1 MGKEPLNNLEPTSRS
16 NGCFGLR
23 MAHFGRR
30 SVAFLAAALV
40 RKLGNV
46 EILSP
51 AAIKCHD
58 PVTIARAARCRSQ
71 PNNERVMA
79 SKKSVRPNDRISVL
93 RHRQS
98 LKMAR
103 SAHAYVRGSTVKFY
117 EWLHQQK
124 RGALPEGPSIWIC
137 GDCHVGNLGPV
148 AGMDGRVD
156 IQIRDLDQTVIGNP
170 AHDIIRLALSLAT
183 ASRGSDLS
191 GVTTARILE
200 QIIEGYQAA
209 LRRDADAIDE
219 APKSIQFVMKR
230 SIARSWKHLANERL
244 GDPKPTIPLGS
255 RFWALSK
262 SERAVIEVL
271 FKTPSLCHLATS
283 LRSRDD
289 DAPVDVADA
298 AYWMK
303 GCSSLGLLRFAVL
316 LSIGSGKKGDLALM
330 DVKEAVTAA
339 APRYAKEKMPKD
351 QAERVLEGAMHLS
364 PHLGKRMV
372 AGKIEGKSVFIR
384 ELLPQDLKI
393 ELEQL
398 TAPDAMKAA
407 SFLAGV
413 VGKAHARQMDV
424 ATRKGWS
431 HELDRNRSDS
441 LEAPSWLW
449 SSVVA
454 LVGAHEIAYL
464 EHCRRYANAS
474 A

>member
-1 MGKEPLNNLEPTSRS
+1 MT
-16 NGCFGLR
+16 
-23 MAHFGRR
+23 
-30 SVAFLAAALV
+30 
-40 RKLGNV
+40 
-46 EILSP
+46 
-51 AAIKCHD
+51 
-58 PVTIARAARCRSQ
+58 
-71 PNNERVMA
+71 
-79 SKKSVRPNDRISVL
+79 SKKSVRPDDRVPVL
-93 RHRQS
+93 RLRQS

-117 EWLHQQK
+117 EWLEQQK
-124 RGALPEGPSIWIC
+124 RGALPEGPPVWIC

-148 AGMDGRVD
+148 AGVDGRVA

-183 ASRGSDLS
+183 ASRGSDLP
-191 GVTTARILE
+191 GVTTAHILE

-209 LRRDADAIDE
+209 LRQDANAIDD
-219 APKSIQFVMKR
+219 APKSIQLVMKQ
-230 SIARSWKHLANERL
+230 SLARSWKHLANERIE
-244 GDPKPTIPLGS
+244 DTKPIIPLGS

-262 SERAVIEVL
+262 SERAAIEKL
-271 FKTPSLCHLATS
+271 FETPALHHLATS

-289 DAPVDVADA
+289 DATVEVIDA

-316 LSIGSGKKGDLALM
+316 LMIGSGKKRDLSLM
-330 DVKEAVTAA
+330 DIKEAVDAA
-339 APRYAKEKMPKD
+339 APRYPKHEMPKD
-351 QAERVLEGAMHLS
+351 QADRVVEGAMHLS

-372 AGKIEGKSVFIR
+372 AGHIKEKSVFIR

-398 TAPDAMKAA
+398 SVPDAMKAA

-424 ATRKGWS
+424 ATRKRWS
-431 HELDRNRSDS
+431 GELNRHRSKS

-464 EHCRRYANAS
+464 EHCRKYATNA

>member
-1 MGKEPLNNLEPTSRS
+1 MT
-16 NGCFGLR
+16 
-23 MAHFGRR
+23 
-30 SVAFLAAALV
+30 
-40 RKLGNV
+40 
-46 EILSP
+46 
-51 AAIKCHD
+51 
-58 PVTIARAARCRSQ
+58 
-71 PNNERVMA
+71 
-79 SKKSVRPNDRISVL
+79 SKKSVRPDDRISVL
-93 RHRQS
+93 RLRQS
-98 LKMAR
+98 LKMSR

-117 EWLHQQK
+117 EWLEQQK
-124 RGALPEGPSIWIC
+124 RGTLPEGPPVWIC

-148 AGMDGRVD
+148 AAADGRVD

-183 ASRGSDLS
+183 ASRGSDLP
-191 GVTTARILE
+191 GVTTTHMIE
-200 QIIEGYQAA
+200 QVVDGYQAA
-209 LRRDADAIDE
+209 LRRDGDE
-219 APKSIQFVMKR
+219 IEDAPKSVQFVMKQ
-230 SIARSWKHLANERL
+230 SMSRSWKHLANERL
-244 GDPKPTIPLGS
+244 ENTKPTIPLGT

-262 SERAVIEVL
+262 SERKAIEEL
-271 FKTPSLCHLATS
+271 FGSPPLHHLATS
-283 LRSRDD
+283 LKSRDND
-289 DAPVDVADA
+289 SSVEVADV

-316 LSIGSGKKGDLALM
+316 LTIGSGKKRDMALM

-339 APRYAKEKMPKD
+339 APRYTKQKMPKD
-351 QAERVLEGAMHLS
+351 QAERVVEGAMHLS

-393 ELEQL
+393 ELERL
-398 TAPDAMKAA
+398 TVREAMKAA

-424 ATRKGWS
+424 ATRKNWS
-431 HELDRNRSDS
+431 AELNRHRSKS
-441 LEAPSWLW
+441 LDAPSWLW

-464 EHCRRYANAS
+464 EHCRKYANAS